1 MKHAMSDRAPA
12 GSAPIRAWLRA
23 PQCVLLILGS
33 VTVLGPILIGLFA
46 VGGAGPNYAGMIG
59 MGLALGV
66 PMLLLGLVA
75 HPAALGRS
83 AALRWMVGCATACAV
98 AAVGGIVVHNLGA
111 AVAGED
117 SIIAVISFFGA
128 ILGIPLFLLS
138 ALAAIPWCA
147 AQQWLESQH
156 R

>member
-1 MKHAMSDRAPA
+1 MKRPISALSAA
-12 GSAPIRAWLRA
+12 ESAPRQAWLRA
-23 PQCVLLILGS
+23 PRLILYALGA
-33 VTVLGPILIGLFA
+33 VAVLGPILLTVIAADPGR
-46 VGGAGPNYAGMIG
+46 NDTGMIG
-59 MGLALGV
+59 MGLGLGV

-75 HPAALGRS
+75 RPTALGRS
-83 AALRWMVGCATACAV
+83 AALRWMVGCATVCAV
-98 AAVGGIVVHNLGA
+98 AAVGGIIIHNFGA

-128 ILGIPLFLLS
+128 ILGIPLFLLT

-147 AQQWLESQH
+147 AQQWLETQH